1 MTSIR
6 RMRLENWSIVCAM
19 GERIF
24 VTGIDTDIGK
34 TVISAILVE
43 ALEADYWKPVQAGDL
58 EFSDTAKVRS
68 LTSNQESCF
77 FEESFRLNTP
87 ASPHHSAL
95 LDGVEIHLDKI
106 IPPTTPKHLVIEG
119 AGGLMVPLNEK
130 GDMILDVLKKTA
142 TKVVL
147 VSKNYLGSINHTLS
161 AFEVLKSHG
170 LKVDLIVFNGDQNES
185 TERIIVSSVRPGS
198 VLRVPSFQS
207 VNKNSVYSFC
217 KSHKNQLISE
227 FI

>member
-1 MTSIR
+1 
-6 RMRLENWSIVCAM
+6 MRLENWSIICAM

-58 EFSDTAKVRS
+58 DFSDTAKVRS
-68 LTSNQESCF
+68 LISNQESCF

-95 LDGVEIHLDKI
+95 LDRVEIQLDNI
-106 IPPTTPKHLVIEG
+106 IPPTTSKNLIIEG
-119 AGGLMVPLNEK
+119 AGGLMVPLNER
-130 GDMILDVLKKTA
+130 GDMILDVLKRTA

-170 LKVDLIVFNGDQNES
+170 IKVDLLVFNGDQNES
-185 TERIIVSSVRPGS
+185 TERIIVSCVRPGL
-198 VLRVPSFQS
+198 VLRVPSFKS
-207 VNKNSVYSFC
+207 VSKNSISKFC
-217 KSHKNQLISE
+217 YSHKKQLTSE
-227 FI
+227 FS

>member
-1 MTSIR
+1 
-6 RMRLENWSIVCAM
+6 M

-58 EFSDTAKVRS
+58 EFSDTVKVKS
-68 LTSNQESCF
+68 LISNEKSCF

-87 ASPHHSAL
+87 ASPHYSAL
-95 LDGVEIHLDKI
+95 LDGVAIQLDKI
-106 IPPTTPKHLVIEG
+106 IPPRTSKHMVIEG
-119 AGGLMVPLNEK
+119 AGGLMVPLNED

-161 AFEVLKSHG
+161 AFEVLKNHG
-170 LKVDLIVFNGDQNES
+170 IKVDLLVFNGDQNDS
-185 TERIIVSSVRPGS
+185 TERIIISCGKPGS
-198 VLRVPSFQS
+198 VLRVPLFKS
-207 VNKNSVYSFC
+207 VNKSIITNFC
-217 KSHKNQLISE
+217 ISHKNLLTSE
-227 FI
+227 FIKFR